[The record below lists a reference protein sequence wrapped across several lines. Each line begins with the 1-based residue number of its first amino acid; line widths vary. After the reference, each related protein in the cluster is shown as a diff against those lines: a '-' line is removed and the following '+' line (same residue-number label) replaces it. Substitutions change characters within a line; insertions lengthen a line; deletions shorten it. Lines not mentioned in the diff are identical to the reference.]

1 MGNDKKNIKNLNL
14 IWIYKCF
21 SGKKFKFQII
31 QTFLFRNNFFLNI
44 YLLCD
49 KINYI

>member
-31 QTFLFRNNFFLNI
+31 QIFYLEIIFF
-44 YLLCD
+44 
-49 KINYI
+49 KYILTM